1 MIKDTFL
8 FLIVLHVLC
17 DFYFQTETMAV
28 KKQTELKWV
37 FYHSILYGMAAALIF
52 WFFMPGLNG
61 KYVAF
66 FCFSHGVIDVVKYFC
81 KLKLPFCQNERN
93 LFLADQALHVFVA
106 VMIVYGIRNLDLE
119 LLYCSEIRE
128 VLRALEIPEKL
139 LLVWTARLLLIHK
152 PINMLITH
160 ILSFYKQ
167 QENNGQNANDK
178 NAGRFIGTL
187 ERIIICVFIS
197 LNQFSVIGL
206 VLTAKSIA
214 RYDRITAEPYFA
226 EYYLLGT
233 LLSTIGAVC
242 VSVLI

>member
-8 FLIVLHVLC
+8 FFIVLHVLC

-37 FYHSILYGMAAALIF
+37 FYHSVLYGIAAALIF
-52 WFFMPGLNG
+52 LFFMPGLNG

-93 LFLADQALHVFVA
+93 LFVADQVLHVFVV
-106 VMIVYGIRNLDLE
+106 VMIVYDIRNLDLE
-119 LLYCSEIRE
+119 MLYCPEIKGILGALGISEK
-128 VLRALEIPEKL
+128 V
-139 LLVWTARLLLIHK
+139 LLVWTARFLLIHK
-152 PINMLITH
+152 PMNILITH

-167 QENNGQNANDK
+167 QENNGQNTNDK

-187 ERIIICVFIS
+187 ERIIISIFMS
-197 LNQFSVIGL
+197 LNQFSAIGL

-214 RYDRITAEPYFA
+214 RYDRITADPYFA

-233 LLSTIGAVC
+233 LLSTISAIC
-242 VSVLI
+242 VSLII